1 MTLHLTYVPNMVV
14 RERLDQWE
22 NAVRRDAQVGPG
34 DWRMLAIW
42 PAARDA
48 AVSGSTGIEGNPL
61 DPAAV
66 EEVLAGA
73 AVDADA
79 DHIREV
85 ENYNRA
91 LNLARDAA
99 ARPDFT
105 WSHQVIHLINATVM
119 EGLPRDTHGDYR
131 GPGEDVFVGISTG
144 PSPLM
149 VQSLMDELVEW
160 LRRVD
165 RTPPLVRSALLHLN
179 VIAIHPFNDGNGR
192 TARILAAMELVRD
205 GVRSPEL
212 ISIEAYLRRNRDEY
226 VDALRTTVGPSYD
239 PDNHPA
245 TEWVDYYTRISLD
258 RLQARNRILD
268 ALPTDI
274 GILVSALAVAGEPLE
289 WGSTLLA
296 ARVSRLRTAMLAHL
310 TDRSMPAARAEL
322 GRMARA
328 GWLEPRGVTRGRW
341 YAPTERLNALPLHV
355 PELMALLAAGEQ
367 LRLFDE
373 ALAG

>member
-1 MTLHLTYVPNMVV
+1 MVV

-22 NAVRRDAQVGPG
+22 NAARRDAELGPG
-34 DWRMLAIW
+34 NWRMLAVW

-61 DPAAV
+61 GPGAV
-66 EEVLAGA
+66 AEVLAGA

-99 ARPDFT
+99 ARPGFT
-105 WSHQVIHLINATVM
+105 WSHEVIHLINATVM
-119 EGLPRDTHGDYR
+119 EGLPRDTHGNYR
-131 GPGEDVFVGISTG
+131 GPGEDVFVGIFTG
-144 PSPLM
+144 PSPLV
-149 VQSLMDELVEW
+149 VQGLMDELVAW
-160 LRRVD
+160 LGRAD
-165 RTPPLVRSALLHLN
+165 GMPPLIRSALLHLN
-179 VIAIHPFNDGNGR
+179 VIAIHPFSDGNGR

-212 ISIEAYLRRNRDEY
+212 ISVEAYLRRNRDEY
-226 VDALRTTVGPSYD
+226 IDALRTTLGPTYD
-239 PDNHPA
+239 PDNHPV
-245 TEWVDYYTRISLD
+245 TEWLDYYTRIPLD
-258 RLQARNRILD
+258 RLEARNRILD

-274 GILVSALAVAGEPLE
+274 GILVSALADAREPLE
-289 WGSTLLA
+289 WASALLA
-296 ARVSRLRTAMLAHL
+296 ARVGRLRTALLAEL

-341 YAPTERLNALPLHV
+341 YAPTDRLNALRLHV
-355 PELMALLAAGEQ
+355 PELMALLAAGEP

-373 ALAG
+373 AAAG

>member
-1 MTLHLTYVPNMVV
+1 MTLHVTFAPNVVV
-14 RERLDQWE
+14 RDRLDQWE
-22 NAVRRDAQVGPG
+22 NAARRDARLGPG

-48 AVSGSTGIEGNPL
+48 AISGSTGIEGNPL

-73 AVDADA
+73 AIEADE

-85 ENYNRA
+85 ANYNRA

-99 ARPDFT
+99 ARPGFT
-105 WSHQVIHLINATVM
+105 WSHEVIHLINATVM
-119 EGLPRDTHGDYR
+119 EGLPRDTHGNYR
-131 GPGEDVFVGISTG
+131 GPGEDVFVGIFTG

-149 VQSLMDELVEW
+149 VRSLMDELVEW

-165 RTPPLVRSALLHLN
+165 RTPPLIRSALLHLN
-179 VIAIHPFNDGNGR
+179 LIAIHPFNDGNGR

-205 GVRSPEL
+205 GIRSPEL
-212 ISIEAYLRRNRDEY
+212 VSIEAYVRRNRDEY
-226 VDALRTTVGPSYD
+226 IDALRTTLGPSYD
-239 PDNHPA
+239 PDNHPVTA
-245 TEWVDYYTRISLD
+245 WLDYYTRISLD

-274 GILVSALAVAGEPLE
+274 GVLHSALADAREPVE
-289 WGSTLLA
+289 WAPALLA
-296 ARVSRLRTAMLAHL
+296 ARVGRLRTAMLAEL
-310 TDRSMPAARAEL
+310 TSRSMPAARAEL

-328 GWLEPRGVTRGRW
+328 GWLEARGVTRGRW

-355 PELMALLAAGEQ
+355 PDLMALLAAGEQ
-367 LRLFDE
+367 LTLFD
-373 ALAG
+373 AAPAG